1 MIESQ
6 ANRSPSEEHFRR
18 LEQMYASAPIN
29 EFFRPTLK
37 VSPGRAEVI
46 IPVRPEFFHAADAV
60 HGAVYFKAMDD
71 AAFFAVA
78 SLFDDVF
85 PLTVTFNVYLLRP
98 VSEGELRAIGEVVH
112 RSQRLYIA
120 EAQLL
125 DSQGRQ
131 IGRGSGAFMRSQIPL
146 TPEIGYR

>member
-1 MIESQ
+1 M
-6 ANRSPSEEHFRR
+6 PDEEHFRR
-18 LEQMYASAPIN
+18 LERMFNSAPIN
-29 EFFRPTLK
+29 EFFHPMLN
-37 VSPGRAEVI
+37 VSEGRAEVI
-46 IPVRPEFFHAADAV
+46 IPVRPDFFHAAGAV

-98 VSEGELRAIGEVVH
+98 ISEGELRAVGEVVH
-112 RSQRLYIA
+112 RSQRLYIS
-120 EAQLL
+120 EAQLF
-125 DSQGRQ
+125 DAQGRQ
-131 IGRGSGAFMRSQIPL
+131 IGRGSGAFMKSQIPL

>member
-1 MIESQ
+1 VLGL
-6 ANRSPSEEHFRR
+6 ANAARR
-18 LEQMYASAPIN
+18 
-29 EFFRPTLK
+29 
-37 VSPGRAEVI
+37 
-46 IPVRPEFFHAADAV
+46 EFFHAAGAV

-78 SLFDDVF
+78 SLLDDVF

-98 VSEGELRAIGEVVH
+98 IAEGELRAIGEVVH

-120 EAQLL
+120 EAQLF
-125 DSQGRQ
+125 DAEGRQ
-131 IGRGSGAFMRSQIPL
+131 IGHGSGTFMRSQIPL